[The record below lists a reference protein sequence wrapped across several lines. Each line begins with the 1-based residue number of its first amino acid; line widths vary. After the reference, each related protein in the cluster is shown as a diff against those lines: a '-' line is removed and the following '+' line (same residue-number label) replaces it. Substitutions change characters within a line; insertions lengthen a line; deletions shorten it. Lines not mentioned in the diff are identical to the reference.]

1 MGGYILISII
11 FHHHRR
17 QNLRIVNVRLS
28 TLALVEVSGEITCE
42 NLVSWYLFEYV
53 FHWNNGNRVNSE
65 LKFYWLEDTL
75 SVSGKREIF
84 MWEIHLISYTWTETK
99 LHKDKSNSKS
109 WTDTFARGAGQ
120 DISYHKQVNMIMEI
134 VFYLSQHRSPAVQRS
149 PRLIWI
155 PWWLHSDSRNFTCG
169 SFNINFIRKILT
181 HNNKLIFSPLKQG
194 FLFFFL
200 SRKTIFYLPRI
211 KICDKKTIKDDTL
224 AIKTNI

>member
-1 MGGYILISII
+1 MG
-11 FHHHRR
+11 
-17 QNLRIVNVRLS
+17 
-28 TLALVEVSGEITCE
+28 T
-42 NLVSWYLFEYV
+42 
-53 FHWNNGNRVNSE
+53 VNSE

-109 WTDTFARGAGQ
+109 WTDTFARGADQ
-120 DISYHKQVNMIMEI
+120 DISYHKQVNMILEI
-134 VFYLSQHRSPAVQRS
+134 VFSLSQHRNPAVQRS

-181 HNNKLIFSPLKQG
+181 HNNKLIFFP
-194 FLFFFL
+194 
-200 SRKTIFYLPRI
+200 
-211 KICDKKTIKDDTL
+211 
-224 AIKTNI
+224 IKTRFSVFFEVGKPYSIYLGSKSVTKKLSKMTL